1 MNNNKEAIISKKT
14 DYRDAVKK
22 HCYKMRKLPKIAQGN
37 KFSVLPIIRKKTKP
51 NIFKNLR
58 LSETQHSVVIGDLL
72 NPKGSHGQGR
82 IFLDLFFSHFSI
94 PSEDNDNW
102 FVTIESER
110 FDIRIHN
117 KQKSKV
123 IIIENKSNWAEDQ
136 PNQLYRYW
144 YNGIYLAQNNFERHG
159 ISCFRKIIYLSP
171 NNYKLPDEQS
181 LMRPSYFNNTLPE
194 KIPFPID
201 MAYFNRE
208 INSWLKHCLTKIS
221 VNHEAYYYIEQYMEF
236 WSY

>member
-123 IIIENKSNWAEDQ
+123 IIN
-136 PNQLYRYW
+136 
-144 YNGIYLAQNNFERHG
+144 
-159 ISCFRKIIYLSP
+159 
-171 NNYKLPDEQS
+171 
-181 LMRPSYFNNTLPE
+181 M
-194 KIPFPID
+194 
-201 MAYFNRE
+201 
-208 INSWLKHCLTKIS
+208 
-221 VNHEAYYYIEQYMEF
+221 
-236 WSY
+236 